1 MQKQFAVE
9 TFQRNVSTHRNV
21 VAISCVLLLAVVTL
35 FARDSAPAVA
45 QSGGGYDLTW
55 STIDGGGITFA
66 TGGTY
71 SLGGTSGQP
80 DAGVLS
86 RGSYTLRGGFWGAAD
101 TGGNV
106 YLPVIV
112 R

>member
-1 MQKQFAVE
+1 MQKQFALE
-9 TFQRNVSTHRNV
+9 TLRRNVSTHRNV
-21 VAISCVLLLAVVTL
+21 VAIICVLLLAVVTL
-35 FARDSAPAVA
+35 IARDSAPAAA

-55 STIDGGGITFA
+55 NTTDGGGTFA
-66 TGGTY
+66 TGGNY
-71 SLGGTSGQP
+71 SLGGTIGQA
-80 DAGVLS
+80 DAGALA
-86 RGSYTLRGGFWGAAD
+86 GGGYTLIGGFWGATN

>member
-9 TFQRNVSTHRNV
+9 TLQRNVSTHRNV
-21 VAISCVLLLAVVTL
+21 VAISGVLLLAVVIL
-35 FARDSAPAVA
+35 FARDSAPVAA

-55 STIDGGGITFA
+55 STIDGGGGTSN
-66 TGGTY
+66 GGGY
-71 SLGGTSGQP
+71 LLGGTIGQP
-80 DAGVLS
+80 DAGTMS
-86 RGSYTLRGGFWGAAD
+86 GGSYTLRGGFWGAAD
-101 TGGNV
+101 TGSNV

>member
-9 TFQRNVSTHRNV
+9 TFQRNVSSPRNA
-21 VAISCVLLLAVVTL
+21 VAIICVLLLTVVTL
-35 FARDSAPAVA
+35 FARDSAPVTA

-55 STIDGGGITFA
+55 STIDGGGLTFA
-66 TGGTY
+66 TGGNF
-71 SLGGTSGQP
+71 SLGGTIGQA
-80 DAGVLS
+80 DAGTLA
-86 RGSYTLRGGFWGAAD
+86 GGGYTLIGGFWGATN

-106 YLPVIV
+106 YLPVIF